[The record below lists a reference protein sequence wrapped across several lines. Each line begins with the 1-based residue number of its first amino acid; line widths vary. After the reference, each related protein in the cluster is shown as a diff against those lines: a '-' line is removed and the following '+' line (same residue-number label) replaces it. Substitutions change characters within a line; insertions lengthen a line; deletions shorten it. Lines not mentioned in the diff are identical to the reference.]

1 MDVVISSVV
10 GAILSYLIGSIPSA
24 YIVSRMAKGV
34 DIRKIGTGNM
44 GAMNVIYKIGF
55 WPGLAVGI
63 ADAGKGALAV
73 YLVTLLLQM
82 VNAQP
87 LAITII
93 QLVCG
98 LCAMAGHNYPAYF
111 KFKRGGRGVATA
123 SGILAFLI
131 PMGIPFFIVLF
142 LLLLAITRYPT
153 LCYAVAFFA
162 FPVTAWAQWA
172 TPIDI
177 WILTSLPGLVW
188 LQSRAVS
195 PAQHILFIIYPLVVI
210 LIPVIFYIPRIK
222 EILSKAGGVRKA
234 GFRRDLKKDRPA
246 GYGP

>member
-1 MDVVISSVV
+1 MDVAISSVI

-24 YIVSRMAKGV
+24 YIAGRTAKGV
-34 DIRKIGTGNM
+34 DIRKIGTGNV
-44 GAMNVIYKIGF
+44 GAMNVFYTVGF

-73 YLVTLLLQM
+73 YLGTLLLQLL
-82 VNAQP
+82 NAQP
-87 LAITII
+87 LTITII

-98 LCAMAGHNYPAYF
+98 LCAIAGHNYPVYF

-153 LCYAVAFFA
+153 LCYAAAFFT
-162 FPVTAWAQWA
+162 FPVTAWVQWA

-177 WILTSLPGLVW
+177 WLLTSLPGLVW

-195 PAQHILFIIYPLVVI
+195 PVQHILFIIYPFLLI

-222 EILSKAGGVRKA
+222 EILSKAGGFRRA
-234 GFRRDLKKDRPA
+234 AFRRDLKKDRPA
-246 GYGP
+246 GY